1 MELQKVL
8 LMDSLLVTRKVRT
21 LVMPTVLLRVLQKVL
36 HLEPQL
42 ALRMELPTALQLVFQ
57 KEPLMEQ
64 LMVLQ
69 LVSQMEQL
77 MVPPTVQP
85 MGRLSVSQ

>member
-8 LMDSLLVTRKVRT
+8 LMDSLLVTRKVRA

-64 LMVLQ
+64 LMV
-69 LVSQMEQL
+69 
-77 MVPPTVQP
+77 PPTVQP